1 MIFLQLFSLLK
12 QRLILWLSTT
22 ITPRP
27 LVFTYTLQHFT
38 FGLLTGISETA
49 DVILKKANQVKIE
62 IGEELTFKC
71 ELDGSPI
78 PQIKWYKNKVRY
90 ETNVCEKSICVVFLC
105 LFRSIFTISLL
116 LGFWL
121 SYKNKKMDA
130 LIICLT
136 WVFQTITSWCW
147 HYIHIT
153 HVVYTMHLYFYS
165 NVESNY

>member
-1 MIFLQLFSLLK
+1 M
-12 QRLILWLSTT
+12 WLSTT

-90 ETNVCEKSICVVFLC
+90 ETNVCEKSICVVF
-105 LFRSIFTISLL
+105 FMSI
-116 LGFWL
+116 
-121 SYKNKKMDA
+121 
-130 LIICLT
+130 
-136 WVFQTITSWCW
+136 
-147 HYIHIT
+147 
-153 HVVYTMHLYFYS
+153 
-165 NVESNY
+165 